1 MRIRLQLLLDR
12 YQIAAHD
19 LVDRLAGAGL
29 EEDVLALLERVA
41 VASAGAPAVV
51 PASAT
56 TTPATT
62 SAKQLSPPEQNLSEE
77 CVTLPAARV
86 AAGLANT
93 EQSALTTARQ
103 RTVFSK
109 QDVGKRVTIVGND
122 VTVDG
127 QVRVVSWGNARHRN
141 VADLTI
147 VDVHERLK
155 GLVTLEDKSTLQN
168 PPPGLEQY
176 AAGGDELRN
185 RILSRGF

>member
-1 MRIRLQLLLDR
+1 M
-12 YQIAAHD
+12 
-19 LVDRLAGAGL
+19 
-29 EEDVLALLERVA
+29 LALLERVA